1 MNPDSAQFHNMA
13 SNLDFAG
20 KLTGHNIWGSCLIDT
35 KAHLNYTPLPKEQIS
50 SRNPPIVFSLNS
62 AGGINEVP
70 KMPD

>member
-35 KAHLNYTPLPKEQIS
+35 KAHLNLPKEQIS